1 MEKESKSTSLIDPT
15 TDKFLFI
22 MSLISI
28 VIIILAV
35 VYISNKA
42 KQDKKID
49 EIKIEQTR
57 KNMGIAEGLLE
68 KELNKDK
75 KNFQLSNTNDDE
87 ILSPT
92 TSWIWTDSN
101 LICHVL
107 VDGESYKVYFKT
119 NKLVDSD
126 NELEMYEPVAID
138 KIIKI
143 KKQE

>member
-1 MEKESKSTSLIDPT
+1 MKNKNMNLLDPAT
-15 TDKFLFI
+15 EKFLFV

-28 VIIILAV
+28 IIVISAV
-35 VYISNKA
+35 VYISNKV

-57 KNMGIAEGLLE
+57 KNAGIAEGLLE

-75 KNFQLSNTNDDE
+75 KYFQLSNTNDDE
-87 ILSPT
+87 ILSSS

>member
-1 MEKESKSTSLIDPT
+1 MKSKNMNLLDPAT
-15 TDKFLFI
+15 EKFLFV
-22 MSLISI
+22 MSVISI
-28 VIIILAV
+28 IIVISAV

-57 KNMGIAEGLLE
+57 KNAGIAEGLLE

-75 KNFQLSNTNDDE
+75 KYFQLSNTNDDE
-87 ILSPT
+87 ILSST

-107 VDGESYKVYFKT
+107 VEGESYKVYFKT
-119 NKLVDSD
+119 NKLVDSH

>member
-1 MEKESKSTSLIDPT
+1 MKNKNMNLLDPAT
-15 TDKFLFI
+15 EKFLFV

-28 VIIILAV
+28 IIVISAV

-49 EIKIEQTR
+49 EIRIEQTR
-57 KNMGIAEGLLE
+57 KNAGIAEGLLE

-75 KNFQLSNTNDDE
+75 KYFQLSNTNDDE
-87 ILSPT
+87 ILSSS

>member
-1 MEKESKSTSLIDPT
+1 MKNKNMNLLDPAT
-15 TDKFLFI
+15 EKFLFV
-22 MSLISI
+22 MSVISI
-28 VIIILAV
+28 IIVISAV

-57 KNMGIAEGLLE
+57 KNAGIAEELLE

-75 KNFQLSNTNDDE
+75 KYFQLSNTNDDE
-87 ILSPT
+87 ILSST

>member
-1 MEKESKSTSLIDPT
+1 MKNKNMNLLDPAT
-15 TDKFLFI
+15 EKFLFV

-28 VIIILAV
+28 IIVISAV

-57 KNMGIAEGLLE
+57 KNAGIAEGLLE

-75 KNFQLSNTNDDE
+75 KYFQLSNTNDDE
-87 ILSPT
+87 ILSSS

-119 NKLVDSD
+119 KKLVDSD

>member
-68 KELNKDK
+68 KELNKV
-75 KNFQLSNTNDDE
+75 
-87 ILSPT
+87 
-92 TSWIWTDSN
+92 WI
-101 LICHVL
+101 
-107 VDGESYKVYFKT
+107 
-119 NKLVDSD
+119 
-126 NELEMYEPVAID
+126 
-138 KIIKI
+138 
-143 KKQE
+143 

>member
-1 MEKESKSTSLIDPT
+1 MKNKNMNLLDPAT
-15 TDKFLFI
+15 EKFLFV

-28 VIIILAV
+28 IIVISAV

-57 KNMGIAEGLLE
+57 KNAGIAEGLLE

-75 KNFQLSNTNDDE
+75 KYFQLSNTNDDE
-87 ILSPT
+87 ILSSS